1 MDLISRCLER
11 DSELLITLGS
21 MERTANDDK
30 CGLDVGSHFS
40 RRWSEEE
47 EDDADDDA

>member
-1 MDLISRCLER
+1 MGFISRCLEC

-21 MERTANDDK
+21 MKRTTNDDK

-47 EDDADDDA
+47 DDDADDDA